1 MYSGRKQR
9 FQISKEYVLLIAAAI
24 HSGPTFLVYLILL
37 FPPFIYILKSS
48 TIIQYTIKGRFMS
61 R

>member
-37 FPPFIYILKSS
+37 FPPFIYIPLSGS
-48 TIIQYTIKGRFMS
+48 AES
-61 R
+61 NLPSAE